1 MTIRNMTSKDYGKV
15 YELWIN
21 TKGMGLNNLDDS
33 YEGISR
39 FLERNPKTCFV
50 AVEDKEI
57 VGAIIAGHDG
67 RRGYIYHTAVAEK
80 YRHHGIGTRLV
91 KNALSALKSEGIKK
105 CALVVFD
112 KNEGGNKFW
121 ETIGFSKRNDLIYRN
136 KEIEKLIRIDT

>member
-1 MTIRNMTSKDYGKV
+1 MTSEDYGKI

-50 AVEDKEI
+50 AEENYEI

-80 YRHHGIGTRLV
+80 YRHQGIGTRLV
-91 KNALSALKSEGIKK
+91 ENALSALKSEGIKK

-121 ETIGFSKRNDLIYRN
+121 ETIGFSKRNDLVYRN

>member
-1 MTIRNMTSKDYGKV
+1 MMIRNMTSEDHGKV

-21 TKGMGLNNLDDS
+21 TRGMGLNDLDDS

-50 AVEDKEI
+50 AEEKDEI

-80 YRHHGIGTRLV
+80 CRHQGIGTKLV
-91 KNALSALKSEGIKK
+91 ENALSALKSEGIKK
-105 CALVVFD
+105 CALVVF
-112 KNEGGNKFW
+112 KRNAGGNDFW
-121 ETIGFSKRNDLIYRN
+121 EKAGFSERSDLVYRN
-136 KEIEKLIRIDT
+136 REIEKLIRLDT